1 MTVTFYVTIGPD
13 GLGDN
18 DYTTCAGLNAV
29 NIGGTTFSLNDIK
42 GVSGCPDITGTWTR
56 PDNFQQGTLCTDN
69 RKKAD
74 VGGGTFCCKYSSP
87 PF

>member
-1 MTVTFYVTIGPD
+1 MEVTFYVTIGPD

-18 DYTTCAGLNAV
+18 AYKTCANLNGV
-29 NIGGTTFSLNDIK
+29 NIGNTAFSLNDIN
-42 GVSGCPDITGTWTR
+42 GVSGCPDIAGTWTK
-56 PDNFQQGTLCTDN
+56 PVDFQQGAICTDN